1 MTPVFLFVENLAGLD
16 IATHAPELARRR
28 MVKFATPGVMA
39 FAEPSFSEHG
49 WVVTLPTTLV
59 RVLKPLLSLLQLPV
73 IQQDPLGWA
82 FRLGMWKQVLS
93 DGLLTEFIVKRLG
106 APVRRFYSL
115 TSIRGGSAKV
125 VPGCAIVGSNW
136 LELGSMSL
144 TAYEAHLQ
152 YLAQSY
158 PEGLYYCHPKE
169 RSQVPEQVFG
179 PARVRR
185 PDRPIEALLR
195 NQGIPELIVGVCSSS
210 LLSLSLAVAHASPI
224 RIELVCLEPGAFD
237 GPQADCVYQIKLPD
251 GGHRTI
257 SVGDIQ
263 HFLLAELD
271 SLGVAVR
278 ATHQPVCTTAP

>member
-1 MTPVFLFVENLAGLD
+1 LVTPVFLFVENLAGLD

-28 MVKFATPGVMA
+28 LVKFATPGVMA

-49 WVVTLPTTLV
+49 WVVTLPATLV

-106 APVRRFYSL
+106 VPVRRFYSL
-115 TSIRGGSAKV
+115 TSIRGGSVNV

-136 LELGSMSL
+136 LEFGSMSL

-152 YLAQSY
+152 YLARSY

-179 PARVRR
+179 AKRVRR

-195 NQGIPELIVGVCSSS
+195 SQGIPELLVGVCSSS
-210 LLSLSLAVAHASPI
+210 LLSLAVVQVSQI
-224 RIELVCLEPGAFD
+224 RIELVCLELGIFD
-237 GPQADCVYQIKLPD
+237 GPQADCVYRMKLPD
-251 GGHRTI
+251 GGHSTI
-257 SVGDIQ
+257 SVGDMQ

-271 SLGVAVR
+271 MLGVAVR
-278 ATHQPVCTTAP
+278 AMHQPVCTAAQ

>member
-16 IATHAPELARRR
+16 IATHAPELASRRL
-28 MVKFATPGVMA
+28 VKFVTPGVMA
-39 FAEPSFSEHG
+39 FAEPRFREHG
-49 WVVTLPTTLV
+49 WVVTLSAATV

-82 FRLGMWKQVLS
+82 FRLSMWKQVLS
-93 DGLLTEFIVKRLG
+93 DGLLTEFIVKHLG

-136 LELGSMSL
+136 LEFGSMSL
-144 TAYEAHLQ
+144 AAYEAHLR

-158 PEGLYYCHPKE
+158 PGGLYYCHPKE
-169 RSQVPEQVFG
+169 VSQVPEQVFG
-179 PARVRR
+179 ADRVRR

-195 NQGIPELIVGVCSSS
+195 NQGIPELVVGVCSSS
-210 LLSLSLAVAHASPI
+210 LLSLAVAPASPI

-237 GPQADCVYQIKLPD
+237 GPQADCVYQMNLP
-251 GGHRTI
+251 GGHRNI

-263 HFLLAELD
+263 HFLLAELGA
-271 SLGVAVR
+271 LGVTVG
-278 ATHQPVCTTAP
+278 ATYQPVCTAAP